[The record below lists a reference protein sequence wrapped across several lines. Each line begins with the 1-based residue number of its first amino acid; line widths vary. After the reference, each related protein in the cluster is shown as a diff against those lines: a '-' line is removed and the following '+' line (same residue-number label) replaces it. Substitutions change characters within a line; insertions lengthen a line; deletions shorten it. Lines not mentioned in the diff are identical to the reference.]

1 MGLCRC
7 ELLWNFSCCRRGK
20 LTKCF
25 RTCLP
30 SIEFRVDEER
40 VEKGHDLSWLHRVM
54 LTESESVVLLPYGDL
69 GTDAYG
75 VVVLLAFPSFYR

>member
-1 MGLCRC
+1 M
-7 ELLWNFSCCRRGK
+7 
-20 LTKCF
+20 
-25 RTCLP
+25 
-30 SIEFRVDEER
+30 DEER

-54 LTESESVVLLPYGDL
+54 LTESESVVLLPHGDL